1 MYYIYAFFYC
11 KKIQKIQNIVHNL
24 QKFDIMI
31 MVGTYCNVSVQKRGH
46 TMKYKVLLSGRNK
59 IIMNEFFSYMDFSF
73 ECLSCSERYDDIVNH
88 LKYIHPDVFVYC
100 LRGENPDDLKK
111 FCNIGRKIEEEKIP
125 LVVIGDDE
133 DCELFEKVTVVSRAT
148 ILSKPITSQNIEA
161 EVLKLLNG
169 RKMQENDDTEAPI
182 AVALKVLER
191 MEIPVTTESS
201 VTAESPVM
209 AESSDTAKPSVRK
222 HILVVDDDSS
232 VLKLIKGHLAEQ
244 YDVAT
249 AISGKVAMKFL
260 ETKRT
265 DLILMDYEM
274 PGENGVDVLNK
285 IRCNEKL
292 KNLPV
297 VFLTGVSEREKIQEV
312 LALRPQGYL
321 LKPID
326 MERLSVTIESLMA

>member
-1 MYYIYAFFYC
+1 
-11 KKIQKIQNIVHNL
+11 
-24 QKFDIMI
+24 
-31 MVGTYCNVSVQKRGH
+31 
-46 TMKYKVLLSGRNK
+46 MKYKVLLSGRNK
-59 IIMNEFFSYMDFSF
+59 MIMNEFFSYMDFSF
-73 ECLSCSERYDDIVNH
+73 ECMSCSDKYDDILNH
-88 LKYIHPDVFVYC
+88 LKYINPDVFVYC
-100 LRGENPDDLKK
+100 LRGENPDDIKK
-111 FCNIGRKIEEEKIP
+111 FCNIGRKIEEKKIP

-133 DCELFEKVTVVSRAT
+133 DCELFEKVTVVSRAM
-148 ILSKPITSQNIEA
+148 ILRKPISSQNIEA

-169 RKMQENDDTEAPI
+169 KQRQEKDDTEDPI
-182 AVALKVLER
+182 AAALKILER
-191 MEIPVTTESS
+191 MEIPVTM
-201 VTAESPVM
+201 ESPV
-209 AESSDTAKPSVRK
+209 TAKPPARK

-260 ETKRT
+260 ETKRM
-265 DLILMDYEM
+265 DLILLDYEM
-274 PGENGVDVLNK
+274 PGENGVEVLNK

-297 VFLTGVSEREKIQEV
+297 VFLTGVSERERIQEV

-326 MERLSVTIESLMA
+326 MERLSDTIESLVV

>member
-1 MYYIYAFFYC
+1 
-11 KKIQKIQNIVHNL
+11 
-24 QKFDIMI
+24 
-31 MVGTYCNVSVQKRGH
+31 
-46 TMKYKVLLSGRNK
+46 MKYKVLLSGRNK
-59 IIMNEFFSYMDFSF
+59 MIMNEFFSYMDFSF
-73 ECLSCSERYDDIVNH
+73 ECMSCSDRYDDILNH
-88 LKYIHPDVFVYC
+88 LKYINPDVFVYC
-100 LRGENPDDLKK
+100 LRGENPDDIKK
-111 FCNIGRKIEEEKIP
+111 FCNIGRKIEEKKIP

-133 DCELFEKVTVVSRAT
+133 DCELFEKVTVVSRAM
-148 ILSKPITSQNIEA
+148 ILRKPISSQNIEA

-169 RKMQENDDTEAPI
+169 KQRQEKDDTEDPI
-182 AVALKVLER
+182 AAALKILER
-191 MEIPVTTESS
+191 MEIPVTM
-201 VTAESPVM
+201 ESPV
-209 AESSDTAKPSVRK
+209 TAKPPARK

-265 DLILMDYEM
+265 DLILLDYEM
-274 PGENGVDVLNK
+274 PGENGVEVLNK

-297 VFLTGVSEREKIQEV
+297 VFLTGVSERERIQEV

-326 MERLSVTIESLMA
+326 MERLSDTIESLVV

>member
-1 MYYIYAFFYC
+1 
-11 KKIQKIQNIVHNL
+11 
-24 QKFDIMI
+24 
-31 MVGTYCNVSVQKRGH
+31 
-46 TMKYKVLLSGRNK
+46 MKYKVLMSGNNRT
-59 IIMNEFFSYMDFSF
+59 IMNEFFTYMDFSF
-73 ECLSCSERYDDIVNH
+73 ECMSCSDRYDDIMNH
-88 LKYIHPDVFVYC
+88 IKYVKPDVFIYC
-100 LRGENPDDLKK
+100 LRGEKQEDIKK
-111 FCNIGRKIEEEKIP
+111 FCNVERKIEEKETPI
-125 LVVIGDDE
+125 VVIGDDE
-133 DCELFEKVTVVSRAT
+133 DCDLFEKVAV
-148 ILSKPITSQNIEA
+148 LSNALVLRKPISSQNIEA

-169 RKMQENDDTEAPI
+169 KQEQENFDIEDPI
-182 AVALKVLER
+182 AAAMKLLKQMDISVSVEPPKPA
-191 MEIPVTTESS
+191 EPPV
-201 VTAESPVM
+201 PVEPP
-209 AESSDTAKPSVRK
+209 ARK